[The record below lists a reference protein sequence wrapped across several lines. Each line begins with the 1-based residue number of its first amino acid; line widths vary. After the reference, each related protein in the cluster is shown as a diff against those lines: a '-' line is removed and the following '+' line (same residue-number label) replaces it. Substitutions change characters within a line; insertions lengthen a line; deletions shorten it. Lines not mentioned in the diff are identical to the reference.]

1 LTSERE
7 IVHENIRQVHK
18 NSSLPN
24 WSRGQEVSDKLSS
37 LSSDNNQPRHNTEM
51 ITTSTAALPIKM
63 DESNVTPPKVSEIE
77 IFTPPPSNQVMQEST
92 HNRKKWINEEEGS
105 SKAAKGIRKL
115 LFFER
120 RS

>member
-1 LTSERE
+1 
-7 IVHENIRQVHK
+7 
-18 NSSLPN
+18 
-24 WSRGQEVSDKLSS
+24 
-37 LSSDNNQPRHNTEM
+37 
-51 ITTSTAALPIKM
+51 M

-92 HNRKKWINEEEGS
+92 HNRKKWINEEEDS

>member
-7 IVHENIRQVHK
+7 IVHKNIRQVHK
-18 NSSLPN
+18 NSSLAN
-24 WSRGQEVSDKLSS
+24 RSRGQEVSDKLSS
-37 LSSDNNQPRHNTEM
+37 LSSDNNQPRHNTEI

-92 HNRKKWINEEEGS
+92 HNRKKWINEEEDS